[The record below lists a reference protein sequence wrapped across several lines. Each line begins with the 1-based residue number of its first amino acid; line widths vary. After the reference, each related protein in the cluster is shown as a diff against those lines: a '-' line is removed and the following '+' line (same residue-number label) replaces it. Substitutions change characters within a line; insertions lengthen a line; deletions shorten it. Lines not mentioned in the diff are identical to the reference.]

1 MTCQE
6 KHDHLTTISRRAQ
19 RLCAGRKAAIKK
31 NNDLIE
37 ETKLDL
43 VAAEETKAQTLESLK
58 DAKADY
64 DQVLFFHRTLLF
76 GTYELQHSQKVS
88 VFCNVLIKV
97 SDIKY
102 RCTDK
107 KRLRRLFIISSIFM
121 DS

>member
-58 DAKADY
+58 DAKADH
-64 DQVLFFHRTLLF
+64 DQVFFFNRTLLF
-76 GTYELQHSQKVS
+76 GQASTFTKRFSLKS
-88 VFCNVLIKV
+88 VTSNTSTDFAQIK
-97 SDIKY
+97 SASEGF
-102 RCTDK
+102 
-107 KRLRRLFIISSIFM
+107 L
-121 DS
+121 

>member
-64 DQVLFFHRTLLF
+64 DQVFFLTLLF
-76 GTYELQHSQKVS
+76 GTSFPELQFRLSLNS
-88 VFCNVLIKV
+88 VTSNASTDFAQIK
-97 SDIKY
+97 SASEGI
-102 RCTDK
+102 
-107 KRLRRLFIISSIFM
+107 L
-121 DS
+121 

>member
-6 KHDHLTTISRRAQ
+6 RHDHLTTISRRAQ

-76 GTYELQHSQKVS
+76 GSFNIHKKS
-88 VFCNVLIKV
+88 VCSVMFSLKSVTSNTDAQIK
-97 SDIKY
+97 SASEGF
-102 RCTDK
+102 
-107 KRLRRLFIISSIFM
+107 L
-121 DS
+121 

>member
-19 RLCAGRKAAIKK
+19 RLYAGRKAAVKK

-64 DQVLFFHRTLLF
+64 DQVFLFNRTLLF
-76 GTYELQHSQKVS
+76 GTGFNIYKK
-88 VFCNVLIKV
+88 VLIKV

>member
-58 DAKADY
+58 NAKADY
-64 DQVLFFHRTLLF
+64 DQVFFFNRTLLF
-76 GTYELQHSQKVS
+76 GTSFPELQFRLSLNS
-88 VFCNVLIKV
+88 VTSNASTDFAQIK
-97 SDIKY
+97 SASEGI
-102 RCTDK
+102 
-107 KRLRRLFIISSIFM
+107 L
-121 DS
+121 

>member
-64 DQVLFFHRTLLF
+64 DQVFFFNRTLLF
-76 GTYELQHSQKVS
+76 GTSFNIHKKS
-88 VFCNVLIKV
+88 VCSVMFSLKSVTSNTDAQIK
-97 SDIKY
+97 SASEGF
-102 RCTDK
+102 
-107 KRLRRLFIISSIFM
+107 L
-121 DS
+121 